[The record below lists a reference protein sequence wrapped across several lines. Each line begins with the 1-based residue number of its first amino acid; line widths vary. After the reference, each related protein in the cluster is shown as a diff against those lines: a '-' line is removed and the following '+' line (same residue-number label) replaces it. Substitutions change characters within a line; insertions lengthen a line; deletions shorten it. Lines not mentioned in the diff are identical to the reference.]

1 MLGRTIEESE
11 ALSRVLDDL
20 DKSEGKHFES
30 LCNAIETG
38 AGRKRIAA
46 DLTELETVETDRRR

>member
-1 MLGRTIEESE
+1 MLGKTIEESQ
-11 ALSRVLDDL
+11 ALSKALDDI
-20 DKSEGKHFES
+20 DKSEGKYFES

-46 DLTELETVETDRRR
+46 DLAELETVETDRRR